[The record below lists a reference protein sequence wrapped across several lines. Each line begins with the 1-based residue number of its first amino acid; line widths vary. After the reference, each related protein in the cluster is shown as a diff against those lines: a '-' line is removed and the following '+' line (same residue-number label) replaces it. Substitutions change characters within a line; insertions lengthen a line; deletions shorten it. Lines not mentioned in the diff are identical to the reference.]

1 VHGRDG
7 LLTSPRHGQS
17 QQYVQHPPTT
27 PLIDCI
33 LTASQ
38 LIRSPTFN
46 RAIQKAYRKI
56 NKIPDH
62 EPKNGLGRKS
72 AWLLAGALC

>member
-1 VHGRDG
+1 MGSRSS
-7 LLTSPRHGQS
+7 TSITLKSLR
-17 QQYVQHPPTT
+17 Y
-27 PLIDCI
+27 IDCI
-33 LTASQ
+33 LTTSQ

-62 EPKNGLGRKS
+62 EPKNGLGRTS
-72 AWLLAGALC
+72 THLVGILNGC